1 MVPRRIGIRTIAAIR
16 NNNLNL
22 CDIEGILKD
31 YGATFMPRPKRHSE
45 LKNAERLRDIIK
57 PLNRVPGFLINLFD
71 NFVNKNSAKCSTLF

>member
-1 MVPRRIGIRTIAAIR
+1 VVPRRIGIRTIVAIR

-22 CDIEGILKD
+22 CDIEGIPKD

-57 PLNRVPGFLINLFD
+57 PLDRLPILLINVFD
-71 NFVNKNSAKCSTLF
+71 NFVNKNSAKCSTLL